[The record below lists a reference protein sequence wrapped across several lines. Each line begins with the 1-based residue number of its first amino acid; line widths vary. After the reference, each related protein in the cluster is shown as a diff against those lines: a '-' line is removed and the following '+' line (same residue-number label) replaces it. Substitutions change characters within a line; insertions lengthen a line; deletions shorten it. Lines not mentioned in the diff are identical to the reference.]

1 MRFAHKLLL
10 YFFLNNESLE
20 WTNKENYEKIKSR
33 DNEKKVVIT
42 RLKKSRYYEI
52 ISRNYDFLTISLCE
66 PLF

>member
-1 MRFAHKLLL
+1 MRFVHKLLL

-52 ISRNYDFLTISLCE
+52 ISRNYDIVRAIVLKS
-66 PLF
+66 

>member
-10 YFFLNNESLE
+10 YFFLDNERIE

-42 RLKKSRYYEI
+42 R
-52 ISRNYDFLTISLCE
+52 
-66 PLF
+66 